1 MVILSFIWI
10 LELLVFD
17 IYAITLEDLLKSILR
32 IPGEDI

>member
-17 IYAITLEDLLKSILR
+17 IYAIILEDLLKSILR